1 MIPVIKRAI
10 EAARLKRE
18 NEELRVRAGSGLEL
32 IGNLVLIN
40 QLRHAIERGADQ

>member
-1 MIPVIKRAI
+1 MILVIKRAI

-18 NEELRVRAGSGLEL
+18 NEELRVRRGQRPRADRQP
-32 IGNLVLIN
+32 VLIN